1 MMSTLLDIQKVRK
14 DGNIEEKLLYHS
26 IQNYVELKSKIYQ
39 HRRSEPE
46 TEKSDLNWHDVTGS
60 SNRIHHL
67 SQARRTEGSSIY
79 RDHRTG
85 SIFRDGTCSPPSWPS
100 NEGAILLSHAKYH
113 PPHEYHPPLDRI

>member
-26 IQNYVELKSKIYQ
+26 IQNHVHFKSKIHQ
-39 HRRSEPE
+39 NRGSETK
-46 TEKSDLNWHDVTGS
+46 TEKSDRNYHDVNKS
-60 SNRIHHL
+60 SDRICHV

-85 SIFRDGTCSPPSWPS
+85 S
-100 NEGAILLSHAKYH
+100 LLCIWTWHIPALKDSEK
-113 PPHEYHPPLDRI
+113 IV